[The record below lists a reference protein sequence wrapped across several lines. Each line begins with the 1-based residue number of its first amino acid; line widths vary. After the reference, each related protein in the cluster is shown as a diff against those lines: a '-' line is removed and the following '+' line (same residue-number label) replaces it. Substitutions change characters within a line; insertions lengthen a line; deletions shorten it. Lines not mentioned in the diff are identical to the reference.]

1 MFDERKLKEQ
11 IVNANNIHMINNR
24 SPQSLAIHLLLF
36 FFYVTTSHSQTSP
49 PPLAPNGKP
58 AKDPIQPLS
67 PSNTIPEIIEEPPE
81 ETVPERR
88 DAPPLPMPPLVH
100 TENKFTQPPKR
111 IFVQDTRTMPP
122 LPSLPLTTIVPP
134 YADREKNEN
143 NLEYRHQHNT
153 KGTFHLQDPIVE
165 EENEEKEEEN
175 EEKDENGE
183 GNEKKGEGDADEK
196 DADLIATDDKHQH
209 RQRKIEKE
217 RYENEKELLEAAAVL
232 EAKQDE
238 LLIRNGGD
246 EDAAKEEEE
255 VDIEKSSENED
266 GGEESDDE
274 TDDANEKVEEA
285 SESVAS
291 VNHRK
296 MKDGLKLNEN
306 ANIKI
311 ASEHA
316 ATRFLRR

>member
-1 MFDERKLKEQ
+1 MFDESKCT
-11 IVNANNIHMINNR
+11 NNIHMINNR

-36 FFYVTTSHSQTSP
+36 FAYVTTSHSQTSP

-183 GNEKKGEGDADEK
+183 GNNEKKGEGDADEK

-255 VDIEKSSENED
+255 VDMDIEKSSENED

-291 VNHRK
+291 VYHRK
-296 MKDGLKLNEN
+296 MKERLKMNEN